1 MSNHIFEE
9 NPPAGA
15 PQQIGGAK
23 AKIEKQARQL
33 LYDARYQVKKETGGK
48 KIDPVNLQRLVSQR
62 IDKSTSIPAVKTRAK
77 QMMNVKEEY
86 VQYMEDSASN
96 LVANALY
103 KVFVEGVR
111 KEESIELDYL
121 KELAENPDKKYK
133 VSVYDPKS
141 ETRYVRYA
149 TREKITQLRSKGLKV
164 ELTEYGDPRESE
176 AKKGSQ
182 TASALGGGT
191 AKKDYD
197 GDGNLESGA
206 KEHAGAVHNAIQR
219 KKGGVADGKDTSSVK
234 EDFIA
239 DAARV
244 DQNTKKITGKGVD
257 NYSGKN
263 PVVRVSPEDGA
274 PDRAGHSSS
283 RNVYAHYEVEGE
295 VIVEKAVSKAQQKFM
310 GMVYA
315 AKSGAPAA
323 SPEVAKAAEGMSK
336 GEVRKFAKTKHEG
349 LPVHKEETECDTE
362 KKEGEEDPRSMK
374 TKVNL
379 VKNKLRAMGLKMSY
393 EPDGEVIDERRK
405 EDKVAETPRKP
416 RDKAFELV
424 AKSMGSNRMG
434 VEPRGKKKVP
444 GQKPPTAGE
453 YGGPHSPAQKIAS
466 RRASAQRAQDFIGDT
481 KGT

>member
-9 NPPAGA
+9 NPSAGA

-191 AKKDYD
+191 VTYLIAEVSDKSQCELMASTAIDRNGGIDVLCANAGIFPDSKLATMSEADMD
-197 GDGNLESGA
+197 LVFGTNVKGTMLSVQACLPALEKSG
-206 KEHAGAVHNAIQR
+206 HGRIVL
-219 KKGGVADGKDTSSVK
+219 TSSITGPVTGFPGWSHYGASK
-234 EDFIA
+234 
-239 DAARV
+239 AAQLGFMR
-244 DQNTKKITGKGVD
+244 TAAIELAPKKITVNAVLPGNIATEGLAD
-257 NYSGKN
+257 MG
-263 PVVRVSPEDGA
+263 PEYRKAMEASVPQG
-274 PDRAGHSSS
+274 RL
-283 RNVYAHYEVEGE
+283 GE
-295 VIVEKAVSKAQQKFM
+295 VDDI
-310 GMVYA
+310 GNA
-315 AKSGAPAA
+315 ALFFATKEAA
-323 SPEVAKAAEGMSK
+323 YVTGQA
-336 GEVRKFAKTKHEG
+336 
-349 LPVHKEETECDTE
+349 L
-362 KKEGEEDPRSMK
+362 
-374 TKVNL
+374 
-379 VKNKLRAMGLKMSY
+379 
-393 EPDGEVIDERRK
+393 VID
-405 EDKVAETPRKP
+405 
-416 RDKAFELV
+416 
-424 AKSMGSNRMG
+424 G
-434 VEPRGKKKVP
+434 
-444 GQKPPTAGE
+444 GQILPESLAALE
-453 YGGPHSPAQKIAS
+453 AM
-466 RRASAQRAQDFIGDT
+466 
-481 KGT
+481 